1 MRKNLDRFTIWHI
14 NKDGIN
20 LDEILKL
27 LKKNYNQTISYL
39 EKFDINDNDKTLNN
53 KWISPSGDNNLRI
66 DEFRFKINE
75 DSQEED
81 KKEKD
86 NKVEFIHATGL
97 FETNLSE
104 EKAIING
111 NILPR
116 ESRIFNHSCEA
127 CFVEI
132 NENMYVI
139 LKINST
145 DESKVRNKLMKYKD
159 GKNKNL
165 WGKIKYHK
173 VNGYELNSEF
183 FYWLL
188 YKKDTP
194 EEIILES
201 EKVRVLDVTQVSQK
215 DKSEVYTTHN
225 IGKDILGSTSALS
238 AFGESQVITET
249 GAAFINESFQ
259 IEGLV
264 NNNSVFYVDLDK
276 TDINSEGNNFI
287 TNAMNIYYY
296 LIPQLNKAWIKEK
309 DEKKWNDSLLN
320 EAIKKW
326 AMNAIINLA
335 EANGIT
341 SEEISN
347 TLDEE

>member
-1 MRKNLDRFTIWHI
+1 MCIRDR
-14 NKDGIN
+14 
-20 LDEILKL
+20 
-27 LKKNYNQTISYL
+27 
-39 EKFDINDNDKTLNN
+39 NDNDKTLNN

-66 DEFRFKINE
+66 DEFHFKINE
-75 DSQEED
+75 DSQEKED

-86 NKVEFIHATGL
+86 NKVKFIHATGL
-97 FETNLSE
+97 FETHLSE

-249 GAAFINESFQ
+249 GAVFINESFQ

-287 TNAMNIYYY
+287 CLLYTSDA
-296 LIPQLNKAWIKEK
+296 A
-309 DEKKWNDSLLN
+309 DE
-320 EAIKKW
+320 
-326 AMNAIINLA
+326 
-335 EANGIT
+335 
-341 SEEISN
+341 
-347 TLDEE
+347 